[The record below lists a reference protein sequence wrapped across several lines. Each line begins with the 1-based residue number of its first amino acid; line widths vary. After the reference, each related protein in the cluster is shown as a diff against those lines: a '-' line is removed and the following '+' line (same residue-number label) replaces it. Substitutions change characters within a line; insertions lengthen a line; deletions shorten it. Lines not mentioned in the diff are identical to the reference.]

1 MLYGRQYWRQCKPIR
16 SKLERA
22 EVRRCCDAV
31 DRWVADPRHPGL
43 NFERLGSGPRQNHWS
58 IRASK
63 ELRVIL
69 AVEGLRG
76 RSTPRRFAPVNMG
89 HHDPMYE
96 WAKKQRYRTDFQD
109 CVELADELAAAGS
122 GAEDGGSASR
132 PPVGYREWMLFP
144 TGQQRWHIQRTH
156 AGAARV
162 RGSAGSGK
170 TVVALH
176 RAAFLGHKFDP
187 GRVLVT
193 TFSRSLCNYMAK
205 TFRELPDAP
214 ENVDFINIDRLASKL
229 VPPSVR
235 VDLAVVDQAFDQAFR
250 EAVPDDVAARFSRE
264 YLKEEVCRVIKGR
277 DAKQEEYLDAG
288 RFERFGRKRPMKR
301 RDREVCWR
309 LREMWDQC
317 LRRQSAD
324 TFEDRLIQARN
335 WAWEAAE
342 PMYRAAILDEG
353 QDMTL
358 VGVQLVRA
366 LVAGRPE
373 NRLPVN
379 GLLVL
384 DDSAQ
389 RIYPGGYKP
398 KWAQLDFTGN
408 SKFLRRNYRN
418 CKAIYNAARA
428 VRGSVVVGKDDNDD
442 GSVEAVE
449 FERGEGR
456 RPTFIPAEDG
466 ECPAILKEIRRLADK
481 REYSLEEIAV
491 LTRRNA
497 NVKQLVEY
505 LGRRGLKCVNLRALK
520 SPHGLGSG
528 IRVGTFDRAK
538 GLEFRAVFIARLGR
552 SVFPLDREERGRLHQ
567 GTLDLDWRSVSRPA
581 PLTDEEKERSQ
592 LHLDRLYVAMTR
604 ARDLLYLVSSELPC
618 EEVARAKP
626 HFRVSSG
633 GFPPSWEVPVPGAS

>member
-1 MLYGRQYWRQCKPIR
+1 MLYGRHYWRECKPSR

-22 EVRRCCDAV
+22 DVRSCLRAV
-31 DRWVADPRHPGL
+31 DRWVANPRHPGL
-43 NFERLGSGPRQNHWS
+43 NFERLGSGSRQNHCS

-76 RSTPRRFAPVNMG
+76 QSPPRRFAPINMG
-89 HHDPMYE
+89 HHDRMYG
-96 WAKKQRYRTDFQD
+96 WAKRQRYRTDFQD
-109 CVELADELAAAGS
+109 CVEFADERRGEGS
-122 GAEDGGSASR
+122 GAEDGDSASR

-144 TGQQRWHIQRTH
+144 TKQQRGHIRRTH
-156 AGAARV
+156 TGAARV

-176 RAAFLGHKFDP
+176 RAAHLGRLY
-187 GRVLVT
+187 GGERVLVT
-193 TFSRSLCNYMAK
+193 TFSRSLCNYMAAS
-205 TFRELPDAP
+205 FRELPGAP
-214 ENVDFINIDRLASKL
+214 ENVDFINIDSLAAKI
-229 VPPSVR
+229 VPPSGRVERVR
-235 VDLAVVDQAFDQAFR
+235 VNQAFDQAFR

-264 YLKEEVCRVIKGR
+264 YLKEEVRRVIKGR
-277 DAKQEEYLDAG
+277 DAKRAEYVDAG

-317 LRRQSAD
+317 LRRRRAD

-335 WAWEAAE
+335 RAWEAAE

-373 NRLPVN
+373 NPLPRN
-379 GLLVL
+379 ALLVL

-398 KWAQLDFTGN
+398 KWAQLDFSGN

-418 CKAIYNAARA
+418 SKAIFNAARE
-428 VRGSVVVGKDDNDD
+428 VRGSAVVGKDDNAD
-442 GSVEAVE
+442 GSVDAVE

-456 RPTFIPAEDG
+456 RPTFIPAEAG
-466 ECPAILKEIRRLADK
+466 ECPAILKEIRRLVDDQ
-481 REYSLEEIAV
+481 EYTLEEIAV
-491 LTRRNA
+491 LTRSNA
-497 NVKQLVEY
+497 DVKKLLEY
-505 LGRRGLKCVNLRALK
+505 LASHGLKCDNLQALK
-520 SPHGLGSG
+520 FPSGLGPG
-528 IRVGTFDRAK
+528 VRVGTFDRAK
-538 GLEFRAVFIARLGR
+538 GLEFRAVFIVRLGR
-552 SVFPLDREERGRLHQ
+552 TVFPLDREERGRFHQ
-567 GTLDLDWRSVSRPA
+567 GTLDLDRGSAGRSV
-581 PLTDEEKERSQ
+581 PLTDEEKEQRQ

-604 ARDLLYLVSSELPC
+604 ARDRLYLVSNEPPC
-618 EEVARAKP
+618 EEVARARR
-626 HFRVSSG
+626 HFRVPSG
-633 GFPPSWEVPVPGAS
+633 GFPPSWTAPAPRGS